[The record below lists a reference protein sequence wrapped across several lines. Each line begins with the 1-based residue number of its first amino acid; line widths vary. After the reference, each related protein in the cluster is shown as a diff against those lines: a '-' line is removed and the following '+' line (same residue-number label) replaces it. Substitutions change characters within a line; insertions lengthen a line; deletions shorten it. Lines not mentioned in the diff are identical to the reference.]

1 MKISIGIG
9 SHSARDIKGAAEYVQ
24 AADRLGVDCVWSAEA
39 WAQDACTSLAYM
51 AALTKNIHIGTAIMQ
66 ISART
71 PSMTAMTALSLWDLS
86 EGRFRLGLGVS
97 GPQVV
102 EGLQG
107 VSFAK
112 PLTRMRE
119 TVDICRMAF
128 RAEKIEYDGEIFKL
142 PRPGGEG
149 KAIRLEFPP
158 APIPVYLATLGPKAL
173 EYTGE
178 AADGWLGTSF
188 SPDHPEAHLDFIRKG
203 AEKAGRSLADI
214 DITATV
220 SVAIGENVEE
230 MIEQRRMGV
239 AFQMGAMGSKQTN
252 FYNEAFQ
259 RSGYQEDALAIQA
272 LWKQGKRDEA
282 AARVPDAM
290 ITQFQAIGT
299 PEMVRERFLK
309 YQSVGVNSISL
320 RTDDKAPNAERIALL
335 EQIMDIAESVKA
347 AA

>member
-9 SHSARDIKGAAEYVQ
+9 SHSSRDITGAVEYVQ

-39 WAQDACTSLAYM
+39 WAQDACTSLAFM
-51 AALTKNIHIGTAIMQ
+51 AAKTERIHIGTAIMQ

-86 EGRFRLGLGVS
+86 GGRFRLGLGVS

-112 PLTRMRE
+112 PLTRLRE

-128 RAEKIEYDGEIFKL
+128 RAEKIQYDGEIFQL

-158 APIPVYLATLGPKAL
+158 CPIPIYLATLGPKSL
-173 EYTGE
+173 EYTGQ

-188 SPDHPEAHLDFIRKG
+188 SPDHPGAHLDFIG
-203 AEKAGRSLADI
+203 AGAKKAGRSMADI
-214 DITATV
+214 DVTATV

-230 MIEQRRMGV
+230 MIDSRRMGV

-259 RSGYQEDALAIQA
+259 RAGYQDDALAIQA

-299 PEMVRERFLK
+299 PDMVRERFLK
-309 YQSVGVNSISL
+309 YQSVGVNSLSL
-320 RTDDKAPNAERIALL
+320 RTDDKTPNPERIALL
-335 EQIMDIAESVKA
+335 EQIMDIANGVKRA
-347 AA
+347 A

>member
-9 SHSARDIKGAAEYVQ
+9 SHSARDIKGAVEFVQ

-39 WAQDACTSLAYM
+39 WAHDACTSLAYM
-51 AALTKNIHIGTAIMQ
+51 AAKTERIHIGTAIMQ

-71 PSMTAMTALSLWDLS
+71 PSMTAMTALSLWDIS
-86 EGRFRLGLGVS
+86 GGRFRLGLGVS

-107 VSFAK
+107 QDFSR
-112 PLTRMRE
+112 PLTRLRE

-128 RAEKIEYDGEIFKL
+128 RGEKLRYEGKAHVL

-158 APIPVYLATLGPKAL
+158 APIPIYLATLGPRSL
-173 EYTGE
+173 EYTGA

-188 SPDHPEAHLDFIRKG
+188 SPDHPSAHLDYIAKG
-203 AEKAGRSLADI
+203 AKSADRSLDDI
-214 DITATV
+214 DICATV
-220 SVAIGENVEE
+220 NVGIGENVEE
-230 MIEQRRMGV
+230 MIDARRMGV
-239 AFQMGAMGSKQTN
+239 AFQMGAMGSAQTN

-259 RSGYQEDALAIQA
+259 RAGYQDDALAIQA

-282 AARVPDAM
+282 ARRVPDAM
-290 ITQFQAIGT
+290 VTQFQAVGT
-299 PEMVRERFLK
+299 PEMVRERFQK
-309 YQSVGVNSISL
+309 YREVGVKMLSL
-320 RTDDKAPNAERIALL
+320 RGDDKLPTTRRIAQL
-335 EQIMDIAESVKA
+335 EQVMDLV
-347 AA
+347 

>member
-1 MKISIGIG
+1 MRISIGIG
-9 SHSARDIKGAAEYVQ
+9 SHSARDITGAVAFVQ

-39 WAQDACTSLAYM
+39 WAHDACTSLAYM
-51 AALTKNIHIGTAIMQ
+51 AALTKRIHIGTAIMQ

-71 PSMTAMTALSLWDLS
+71 PSMTAMTALSLNDLS
-86 EGRFRLGLGVS
+86 GGRFRLGLGVS

-112 PLTRMRE
+112 PLTRLRE

-128 RAEKIEYDGEIFKL
+128 RGEKIQYQGQVHVL

-149 KAIRLEFPP
+149 KAIRLEHRP
-158 APIPVYLATLGPKAL
+158 APIPIYLATLGPKAL

-188 SPDHPEAHLDFIRKG
+188 SPDHPDAHLAYIRKG

-214 DITATV
+214 DICATAA
-220 SVAIGENVEE
+220 VAIGENVEE
-230 MIEQRRMGV
+230 MIDARRMGV
-239 AFQMGAMGSKQTN
+239 AFQMGAMGSARTN

-259 RSGYQEDALAIQA
+259 RAGYQDDALAIQA
-272 LWKQGKRDEA
+272 LWKQGRRDEA
-282 AARVPDAM
+282 AQRVPDAM
-290 ITQFQAIGT
+290 VTQFQAVGT
-299 PEMVRERFLK
+299 ADMVRERLRK
-309 YQSVGVNSISL
+309 YRDVGVNMLSL
-320 RTDDKAPNAERIALL
+320 RGDDTLPSHERIALL
-335 EQIMDIAESVKA
+335 EQIMDLANGLDA

>member
-1 MKISIGIG
+1 MRISIGIG
-9 SHSARDIKGAAEYVQ
+9 SHSSRDIKGAVEYVQ

-66 ISART
+66 ISARA

-86 EGRFRLGLGVS
+86 GGRFRLGLGVS

-112 PLTRMRE
+112 PLTRLRE
-119 TVDICRMAF
+119 TVDICKMAF
-128 RAEKIEYDGEIFKL
+128 RGEKLQYDGQVFQL

-149 KAIRLEFPP
+149 KALRLEFPP
-158 APIPVYLATLGPKAL
+158 CPIPVYLATLGPKSL

-188 SPDHPEAHLDFIRKG
+188 SPDYPEAHLDFIAAG
-203 AEKAGRSLADI
+203 AKKAGRSLADI

-220 SVAIGENVEE
+220 SVSIGENVEE
-230 MIEQRRMGV
+230 LIDSKRMGV

-252 FYNEAFQ
+252 FYNEAVQ
-259 RSGYQEDALAIQA
+259 RSGYQDDALAIQA
-272 LWKQGKRDEA
+272 LWKEGKRDEA
-282 AARVPDAM
+282 AARVPDALV
-290 ITQFQAIGT
+290 TQFQAIGT
-299 PEMVRERFLK
+299 PDMIRERFLK
-309 YQSVGVNSISL
+309 YKAAGVNSLSI
-320 RTDDKAPNAERIALL
+320 RTDEKAPMPERIKLL
-335 EQIMDIAESVKA
+335 EQVMDVANGVKA

>member
-1 MKISIGIG
+1 MRISIGIG
-9 SHSARDIKGAAEYVQ
+9 SHSARDITGAVEFVQ

-39 WAQDACTSLAYM
+39 WAHDACTSLAFM
-51 AALTKNIHIGTAIMQ
+51 AAKTGRIHIGTAIMQ

-71 PSMTAMTALSLWDLS
+71 PSMTAMTALSLNDLS
-86 EGRFRLGLGVS
+86 GGRFRLGLGVS

-112 PLTRMRE
+112 PLTRLRE

-128 RAEKIEYDGEIFKL
+128 RAEKIQYEGDIHVL

-158 APIPVYLATLGPKAL
+158 AQIPIYLATLGPKAL

-188 SPDHPEAHLDFIRKG
+188 SPDHPDAHLDYIRKG
-203 AEKAGRSLADI
+203 AAKAGRSLADI
-214 DITATV
+214 DICATA
-220 SVAIGENVEE
+220 SVAIGENVAA
-230 MIEQRRMGV
+230 MIDARRMGV
-239 AFQMGAMGSKQTN
+239 AFQMGAMGSARTN

-259 RSGYQEDALAIQA
+259 RAGYRDDALAIQA

-290 ITQFQAIGT
+290 VTQFQAIGT
-299 PEMVRERFLK
+299 PEMVRARLAK
-309 YQSVGVNSISL
+309 YRSAGVNSLSI
-320 RTDDKAPNAERIALL
+320 RGDDRLPTKERIALL
-335 EQIMDIAESVKA
+335 EQVVDLVRDVEQAG
-347 AA
+347 

>member
-9 SHSARDIKGAAEYVQ
+9 SHSSRDITGAVEYVQ

-39 WAQDACTSLAYM
+39 WAQDAATSLAFM
-51 AALTKNIHIGTAIMQ
+51 AAKTERIHIGTAIMQ
-66 ISART
+66 ISARA

-86 EGRFRLGLGVS
+86 GGRFRLGLGVS

-112 PLTRMRE
+112 PLTRLRE

-128 RAEKIEYDGEIFKL
+128 RAEKIQYDGEVFQL

-158 APIPVYLATLGPKAL
+158 CPIPIYLATLGPKAL
-173 EYTGE
+173 EYTGA

-188 SPDHPEAHLDFIRKG
+188 SPNHPGAHLDFIAKG
-203 AEKAGRSLADI
+203 AKKAGRSLADI

-220 SVAIGENVEE
+220 SVSINENVEAI
-230 MIEQRRMGV
+230 IEKKRMGV

-259 RSGYQEDALAIQA
+259 RAGYQDDALAIQA
-272 LWKQGKRDEA
+272 LWKEGKREEA

-290 ITQFQAIGT
+290 ITEFQAVGT
-299 PEMVRERFLK
+299 PDMVRERFEK
-309 YQSVGVNSISL
+309 YQSVGVNSISI
-320 RTDDKAPNAERIALL
+320 RTDDNASNAERIKTL
-335 EQIMDIAESVKA
+335 EQVMDIANGLAQA
-347 AA
+347 A

>member
-9 SHSARDIKGAAEYVQ
+9 SHSARDIKGAVEYVK
-24 AADRLGVDCVWSAEA
+24 AADQLGVDCVWSAEA

-86 EGRFRLGLGVS
+86 DGRFRLGLGVS

-112 PLTRMRE
+112 PLTRLRE
-119 TVDICRMAF
+119 TVEICKMAF
-128 RAEKIEYDGEIFKL
+128 RAEKIQYDGDIFQL

-149 KAIRLEFPP
+149 KALRLEFPP
-158 APIPVYLATLGPKAL
+158 CPIPIYLATLGPKAL
-173 EYTGE
+173 EFTGE

-188 SPDHPEAHLDFIRKG
+188 SPDHPGAHLDFIAAG
-203 AEKAGRSLADI
+203 AKKAGRSLADI
-214 DITATV
+214 DVTATV
-220 SVAIGENVEE
+220 SVAIGDNVEE
-230 MIEQRRMGV
+230 LIDSRRMGV
-239 AFQMGAMGSKQTN
+239 AFQMGAMGSKKTN
-252 FYNEAFQ
+252 FYNEAIQ
-259 RSGYQEDALAIQA
+259 RAGYQDDALAVQA
-272 LWKQGKRDEA
+272 LWKEGKREEA

-290 ITQFQAIGT
+290 VTQFQAVGT
-299 PEMVRERFLK
+299 ADMVRERFAK
-309 YQSVGVNSISL
+309 YKAAGVNSISL
-320 RTDDKAPNAERIALL
+320 RTDEKAPMPERIALL
-335 EQIMDIAESVKA
+335 EQIMDIANSVKEA
-347 AA
+347 A

>member
-9 SHSARDIKGAAEYVQ
+9 SHSSRDITGAVEYVQ

-39 WAQDACTSLAYM
+39 WAQDAATSLAYM
-51 AALTKNIHIGTAIMQ
+51 AAKTERIHIGTAIMQ
-66 ISART
+66 ISARA

-86 EGRFRLGLGVS
+86 GGRFRLGLGVS

-112 PLTRMRE
+112 PLTRLRE
-119 TVDICRMAF
+119 TVEICQMAF
-128 RAEKIEYDGEIFKL
+128 RGEKIQYDGQVFKL

-158 APIPVYLATLGPKAL
+158 APIPIYLATLGPKAL

-178 AADGWLGTSF
+178 AANGWLGTSF
-188 SPDHPEAHLDFIRKG
+188 SPDHPGAHLDFISAG
-203 AEKAGRSLADI
+203 AKKAGRSLADI

-220 SVAIGENVEE
+220 SVTIGDNVEE
-230 MIEQRRMGV
+230 LIEKKRMGV

-259 RSGYQEDALAIQA
+259 RAGYQDDALAIQA
-272 LWKQGKRDEA
+272 LWKEGKREEA

-290 ITQFQAIGT
+290 ITEFQAVGT
-299 PEMVRERFLK
+299 AEMVRARFLK
-309 YQSVGVNSISL
+309 YQAVGVNSLSI
-320 RTDDKAPNAERIALL
+320 RTDDKAPNAERIATL
-335 EQIMDIAESVKA
+335 EQVMDISNGLARA
-347 AA
+347 A